1 VIDTGNPFGPGVTK
15 VVTVDM
21 KPGHYALVC
30 NLSGHYKAGMHQD
43 LWVVPAGSTA
53 LTATLGDTSPTQMS
67 ITLSQNVAPAGPVTF
82 VITNAGTMKHE
93 LVGFQTNTP
102 AGQIP
107 ITGFEG
113 DPNRINEDT
122 AGKVVIDTG
131 NPFGPGVTK
140 VVTVDMA
147 AGHYALLC
155 NLPGHYKAGMHQD
168 FWATPKG
175 STTVKVT
182 LADTS
187 PTQMSITLSDNVAP
201 EGKVTFIITN
211 AGTMKHELVGFF
223 TKTPAA
229 DIPISGFEGD
239 PNRINE

>member
-1 VIDTGNPFGPGVTK
+1 MSAGSATVNKNIADASPTQMWITHSENVASARAVTFVMTSAGTMKHELAGFQTSTPAGQIPITGIEETANRINEEPAGRGVIYPCNPFGPGVTK

-43 LWVVPAGSTA
+43 FWVVPAGSTA
-53 LTATLGDTSPTQMS
+53 VTATLADTSPTQLS
-67 ITLSQNVAPAGPVTF
+67 ITLPQNVAPAGPGTCG
-82 VITNAGTMKHE
+82 IANARTMKHE
-93 LVGFQTNTP
+93 LAGFQTNTP

-140 VVTVDMA
+140 VVTVDMKP
-147 AGHYALLC
+147 GHYALVC
-155 NLPGHYKAGMHQD
+155 NL
-168 FWATPKG
+168 
-175 STTVKVT
+175 
-182 LADTS
+182 
-187 PTQMSITLSDNVAP
+187 
-201 EGKVTFIITN
+201 
-211 AGTMKHELVGFF
+211 
-223 TKTPAA
+223 
-229 DIPISGFEGD
+229 SG
-239 PNRINE
+239 